1 MIRDIAYARWIAR
14 PRPAPTIRW
23 SAVLAGLAVAVIL
36 ALLGRSFLAPILGS
50 VATIVGIGL
59 GGFIAAKWA
68 KTAGLY
74 HGAVVGAGWI
84 ALEALGAVPTA
95 SYSPDVLTD
104 TVIVFATDALVLFA
118 GAFGGWR
125 GHPEPSS
132 SSGTGKAR

>member
-1 MIRDIAYARWIAR
+1 MWR
-14 PRPAPTIRW
+14 
-23 SAVLAGLAVAVIL
+23 AVLAGLAVAVIL
-36 ALLGRSFLAPILGS
+36 AIVARSVFAPIPGF

-59 GGFIAAKWA
+59 GGYIAAKWA

-74 HGAVVGAGWI
+74 HGALVGAGWI

-95 SYSPDVLTD
+95 SYSADVLSD

-118 GAFGGWR
+118 GAVGGWR

-132 SSGTGKAR
+132 SSGTGRDR

>member
-1 MIRDIAYARWIAR
+1 M
-14 PRPAPTIRW
+14 
-23 SAVLAGLAVAVIL
+23 IL
-36 ALLGRSFLAPILGS
+36 AIVARSFLAPIPGS
-50 VATIVGIGL
+50 IATIVGIGL
-59 GGFIAAKWA
+59 GGYIAAKWA

-132 SSGTGKAR
+132 SSDTGRGR